1 MYFRPLPVLTS
12 IAVPALIALVALGV
26 WQNQRAGEKAQ
37 QIAAFAAHMRAPPL
51 TQDQACAEGVSL
63 GQILAPPAASGAM
76 LRVFGHRADGAAGW
90 KHYQAADVCGRPV
103 LVETGFDA
111 LAIGGPGA
119 ALPQAATTSPP
130 DRFIVTPWPE
140 QPLMAAPNAPER
152 NEWSW
157 FDAPAIIKA
166 LGLPTLDT
174 RHVLAPLEG
183 MPDYL
188 VRTPPETHI
197 GYAVTWFG
205 MAIAFAVIYGLM
217 HMRAGRLHFGK
228 ASRSGPQD
236 TKAGE

>member
-1 MYFRPLPVLTS
+1 MHFRPLPVLTL
-12 IAVPALIALVALGV
+12 IAVPVLIALVTLGV
-26 WQNQRAGEKAQ
+26 WQSQRAGWKAD
-37 QIAAFAAHMRAPPL
+37 QIEAFSAHMKAPPL
-51 TQDQACAEGVSL
+51 TSQQVCTEGL
-63 GQILAPPAASGAM
+63 RNNQIIAPPVAEGAM
-76 LRVFGHRADGAAGW
+76 LRVFGHQADGKAGW
-90 KHYQAADVCGRPV
+90 KHYQAANICGLPV

-119 ALPQAATTSPP
+119 ATPRGASTAAP
-130 DRFIVTPWPE
+130 DRFIVKPWPE

-174 RHVLAPLEG
+174 RYVLAPLEG

-188 VRTPPETHI
+188 IRTPPETHI

-205 MAIAFAVIYGLM
+205 IAIAFAVIYGLM
-217 HMRAGRLHFGK
+217 HKRAGRLRFRRAPK
-228 ASRSGPQD
+228 LQD
-236 TKAGE
+236 

>member
-1 MYFRPLPVLTS
+1 MYFRPLPVLTF
-12 IAVPALIALVALGV
+12 IAVPVLIALVTLGV
-26 WQNQRAGEKAQ
+26 WQSQRAGWKAD
-37 QIAAFAAHMRAPPL
+37 QIAAFSAHMKAPPL
-51 TQDQACAEGVSL
+51 TLQQACAEGLSNS
-63 GQILAPPAASGAM
+63 QIIAPPVAEGAT
-76 LRVFGHRADGAAGW
+76 LRVFGHQADGEAGW
-90 KHYQAADVCGRPV
+90 KHYQAADICGAPV

-119 ALPQAATTSPP
+119 TIPRAASTAPP

-140 QPLMAAPNAPER
+140 QPLMAAPNASER

-166 LGLPTLDT
+166 LGLPRLDT
-174 RHVLAPLEG
+174 RYLLAPLEG

-205 MAIAFAVIYGLM
+205 MAIAFVVIYGLM
-217 HMRAGRLHFGK
+217 HKRARRLRFRRAPK
-228 ASRSGPQD
+228 LQD
-236 TKAGE
+236 

>member
-1 MYFRPLPVLTS
+1 MHFRPLPVLTI

-26 WQNQRAGEKAQ
+26 WQSQRAGWKAD
-37 QIAAFAAHMRAPPL
+37 QIAAFAAHMKAPPL
-51 TQDQACAEGVSL
+51 TQEQACGEGLSSGQIIAPPVAEG
-63 GQILAPPAASGAM
+63 AT
-76 LRVFGHRADGAAGW
+76 LRVFGHQADGRAGW
-90 KHYQAADVCGRPV
+90 KHYQAAEICGRPV

-111 LAIGGPGA
+111 LEIGGPGA
-119 ALPQAATTSPP
+119 AMPSPISTVAP
-130 DRFIVTPWPE
+130 DRFIVTLWPE
-140 QPLMAAPNAPER
+140 QPLMAAPNVPER

-157 FDAPAIIKA
+157 FDAPAIIMA

-174 RHVLAPLEG
+174 RYVLASLEA

-217 HMRAGRLHFGK
+217 HMRAGRLRFGK
-228 ASRSGPQD
+228 APSIG
-236 TKAGE
+236 TEE

>member
-1 MYFRPLPVLTS
+1 MHFRPLPVLTV
-12 IAVPALIALVALGV
+12 IAIPALIALVALGV
-26 WQNQRAGEKAQ
+26 WQSQRAGWKAE
-37 QIAAFAAHMRAPPL
+37 QISAFASHMQAPPL
-51 TQDQACAEGVSL
+51 TLEQACAEGLSSS
-63 GQILAPPAASGAM
+63 QIVAPPAAEGAK
-76 LRVFGHRADGAAGW
+76 LRVFGHQADGAAGW
-90 KHYQAADVCGRPV
+90 KQYQAAEICGAPV

-119 ALPQAATTSPP
+119 AMPARAPSVAA

-140 QPLMAAPNAPER
+140 QPLMAAPNAPVR

-166 LGLPTLDT
+166 LGLPRLDT
-174 RHVLAPLEG
+174 RHVLTPLEG

-217 HMRAGRLHFGK
+217 HARAGRLRFGRTPG
-228 ASRSGPQD
+228 AGPD
-236 TKAGE
+236 TGTKE

>member
-1 MYFRPLPVLTS
+1 MHFRPLPVLTV
-12 IAVPALIALVALGV
+12 IAIPALVALVTLGI
-26 WQNQRAGEKAQ
+26 WQGERAGEKASE
-37 QIAAFAAHMRAPPL
+37 IAAFKVHMQAPPL
-51 TQDQACAEGVSL
+51 TQAQACADGLSDS
-63 GQILAPPAASGAM
+63 QIIAPPAAEGAT
-76 LRVFGHRADGAAGW
+76 LRVFGHQADGTAGW
-90 KHYQAADVCGRPV
+90 KHYQAAEICGAPM
-103 LVETGFDA
+103 LVESGFDA

-119 ALPQAATTSPP
+119 ATPEVVSTRAP
-130 DRFIVTPWPE
+130 DRFIVTPWPDR
-140 QPLMAAPNAPER
+140 PLMAAPNAPER

-157 FDAPAIIKA
+157 FDGPAIIKA

-217 HMRAGRLHFGK
+217 HMRAGRLRFGK
-228 ASRSGPQD
+228 AQGIGPD
-236 TKAGE
+236 TGTTE